1 MIIVTRKNI
10 TNEDRARIEK
20 RLTDLG
26 FKLHTIVGVERL
38 VIGAVG
44 DKRLIDIHALE
55 SLPGVEQVVPILQP
69 YKLASRDGKPEG
81 TRVKVGKVEI
91 GGDRLT
97 IMAGPC
103 AVENREQLMQAA
115 TGIAAAGAH
124 ILRGG
129 AYKPRT
135 SPYAFQGLQ
144 EEGLAILAEARAATG
159 LPIITEVLNLPELET
174 VAATAD
180 ILQIG
185 ARNMQNFGLLRAVG
199 QLRQPVLL
207 KRGMSATVEEWLMSA
222 EYILSEGNGQVI
234 LCERGI
240 RTFETATRN
249 TLDLSAVALAKT
261 LTHLPVVVDPS
272 HGTGKRALVAPM
284 AKAAVIAGA
293 DGLILE
299 VHPCP
304 SEALSDGEQSLDLPE
319 FTALMHDLKA
329 VAELAGKR
337 I

>member
-55 SLPGVEQVVPILQP
+55 SLPGVEQVVPILHP

-91 GGDRLT
+91 GGDQLA

-299 VHPCP
+299 VHPSP
-304 SEALSDGEQSLDLPE
+304 TEALSDGEQSLDLPE